1 MRTGHQGNT
10 SIELACGLTE
20 DLVRALGE
28 VRLRVMGTSM
38 VPSILPGDFV
48 SIHRATPQEIS
59 PGEVVLFL
67 RNGRLIIHRVVD
79 RKLAAAEDGRGES
92 CLITRGDRVLQ
103 DDPPVSSL
111 ELLGRV
117 VSVERGSRKV
127 ALPDAGSNPLI
138 VRLLQSSDR
147 ATYLYLRL
155 AACWRNIFPWRAK
168 CLA

>member
-1 MRTGHQGNT
+1 MPTSQQGNT

-20 DLVRALGE
+20 EVVRTLGE
-28 VRLRVMGTSM
+28 IRLRVMGTSM

-48 SIHRATPQEIS
+48 SIHRAMPQEIS
-59 PGEVVLFL
+59 SGEVVLFL

-79 RKLAAAEDGRGES
+79 RKLAATEDGLGES

-103 DDPPVSSL
+103 DDPPVSSH

-117 VSVERGSRKV
+117 VLIERGSRKID
-127 ALPDAGSNPLI
+127 LPDAVSNSLI

-155 AACWRNIFPWRAK
+155 AACWRNIFLWRAK